1 MVDRPAVPDSVHVA
15 HKTASDT
22 GWRTDRQ
29 AFETARNDQPSY
41 ALAKAAGA
49 LTESYDSCVAYLR
62 DRGHSEDAADELAS
76 YLQRVSGFDSEAG
89 QATKSTWTR
98 IKSVFSDSDP
108 KSKSDSDSTSTDET
122 EQLMAQIFENGS
134 DSTSSSV
141 ESTSIAE

>member
-76 YLQRVSGFDSEAG
+76 YLQRVARVDSEAG
-89 QATKSTWTR
+89 QAAKSAWTR

-108 KSKSDSDSTSTDET
+108 ESKSDSDSTSTDET
-122 EQLMAQIFENGS
+122 EQLMAPIFENGS
-134 DSTSSSV
+134 GDTPGSGDSTPV
-141 ESTSIAE
+141 AE